1 MSKGKKFDAAEKHFE
16 KKRIQY
22 EKRIKDLEQQLEN
35 AHRDTRLFRSQFELV
50 ERENEEL
57 KNWVERL
64 LEYTELSEEDIKTAC
79 EKDKKAAEA
88 LSWLANFSSL
98 SQFLGGR

>member
-1 MSKGKKFDAAEKHFE
+1 MGRGKKFEAAEKHFE

-22 EKRIKDLEQQLEN
+22 EKRIKYLEEQLEL
-35 AHRDTRLFRSQFELV
+35 TRKDLRKFVSNCDFI

-57 KNWVERL
+57 KNWIERL
-64 LEYTELSEEDIKTAC
+64 LEYTELSKEDIRAAC

-88 LSWLANFSSL
+88 LSWLDKFGIL
-98 SQFLGGR
+98 SQMLGGK